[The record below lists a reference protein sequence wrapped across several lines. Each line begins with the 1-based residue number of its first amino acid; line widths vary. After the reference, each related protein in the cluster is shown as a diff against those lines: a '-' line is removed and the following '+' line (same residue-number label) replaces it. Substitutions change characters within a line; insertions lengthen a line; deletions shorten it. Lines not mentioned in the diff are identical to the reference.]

1 VGRIRRYHRS
11 VSPGSETLL
20 VLCAVSAAASVLR
33 ARISDKA
40 REPVEGQHGKD
51 AVWVPTPPAL
61 VEKMLD
67 MAAVT
72 AADYVIDLGS
82 GDGRNVI
89 AAAKRGARALGVEYD
104 AALIEVSRRDAA
116 RAGVADLARFV
127 RGDMYEA
134 DLSGATVLMLF
145 LQPENLRM
153 LSPKLL
159 ALKPGTRI
167 VTNRFEIEGW
177 KPDEIG
183 RVGGDSPSCCT
194 AVLYVVPAAAF
205 HAGVRAAQ

>member
-1 VGRIRRYHRS
+1 M
-11 VSPGSETLL
+11 SPASETLL
-20 VLCAVSAAASVLR
+20 VLCAVSAAAGVLR
-33 ARISDKA
+33 ARIPDKPRA
-40 REPVEGQHGKD
+40 PVEGQRGKD

-67 MAAVT
+67 MARVT

-89 AAAKRGARALGVEYD
+89 AAARRGARALGVEYD

-127 RGDMYEA
+127 QGDMYEA
-134 DLSGATVLMLF
+134 DLTRATVLLLF

-153 LSPKLL
+153 LSAKLM

-177 KPDEIG
+177 KSDEIG
-183 RVGGDSPSCCT
+183 RIGGDSPDCCT
-194 AVLYVVPAAAF
+194 ALLYVVRQRDTTPS
-205 HAGVRAAQ
+205 V